1 MTIAF
6 ANLGVDA
13 NPDINS
19 ATDATSYANSSWT
32 PPTSGLILVYVT
44 ARRAAALDTPTI
56 SGNSLTWT
64 QIGTTL
70 DASGANHGLSLF
82 GANATGSAAGVT
94 TVDFG
99 GNTQLG
105 CTVSFFHATGVDLT
119 GGVAAAFV
127 QRPSAIGSS
136 TTGSIPLAAASA
148 ADNRPIVGWFHVVN
162 EDTTPRTNWT
172 ELDDLG
178 GAAHARRLETQY
190 RDDAFETTASATW
203 ATNDN
208 WGGIAAELKAEVVV
222 PPTPSPASSTAVR
235 SIRPV
240 FRGGEPSYEIWLTT
254 DAGVRIAQLT
264 TGTTFQGSKVVNG
277 IGWFGMSMPLSFDI
291 NLIRPDRM
299 IQLWRQ
305 PSGGAMSLWNVY
317 LLRKWIFSTQGSQE
331 VVTLEGPDKNDFLR
345 RRIVAAFAAS
355 AQAAKTDFADD
366 MMKEV
371 VTQSIADGVA
381 PTPTA
386 GTRVWSNLSIQAD
399 ASVGPT
405 ITKSFPFDKLL
416 SGSGSGVLS
425 VLADAAREAGTE
437 VFFSIEPNVV
447 TGSSISFQFRTT
459 INQPGQDVTSR
470 VVFDQQRGNM
480 REPSLEYDYSE
491 EENYIYAA
499 GQGEETARNIQQVYD
514 TDRYNASAWN
524 RCEGFADARNQ
535 TADNGVREAGRAQ
548 LEEGRPRI
556 RASATPVDTAGTR
569 FGIDWDFGDKVR
581 WRYKNVEFDTIIRAV
596 TISVEN
602 KREQV
607 QARLDFEGLVS

>member
-6 ANLGVDA
+6 ANLGASA
-13 NPDINS
+13 NPDINDS
-19 ATDATSYANSSWT
+19 TDLASYANTSWT
-32 PPTSGLILVYVT
+32 PPTSGLIIAFVVG
-44 ARRAAALDTPTI
+44 RRVGGLDTPTM
-56 SGNSLTWT
+56 SGNGLTWT
-64 QIGTTL
+64 QIGVTL
-70 DASGANHGLSLF
+70 NCANGNTGLSLF
-82 GANATGSAAGVT
+82 GANASGSSVGAT
-94 TVDFG
+94 TIDFG
-99 GNTQLG
+99 GNTQTH
-105 CTVSFFHATGVDLT
+105 CSVSFFHATGVDLS
-119 GGVAAAFV
+119 GGVVAAFV
-127 QRPSAIGSS
+127 QQPTATGTGTTGTVPLVAAGSS
-136 TTGSIPLAAASA
+136 
-148 ADNRPIVGWFHVVN
+148 DNRPVVAFTHGIN
-162 EDTTPRTNWT
+162 EATTPRTNWT
-172 ELDDLG
+172 EVDDLAG
-178 GAAHARRLETQY
+178 TSTTRDLETQW

-203 ATNDN
+203 ATSDA
-208 WGGIAAELKAEVVV
+208 WGGMAAELKAEVVT
-222 PPTPSPASSTAVR
+222 PPSPVSTSAAIPTFHPAF
-235 SIRPV
+235 S
-240 FRGGEPSYEIWLTT
+240 GGEPTHELWLTT
-254 DAGVRIAQLT
+254 DTGVRIAQLT

-277 IGWFGMSMPLSFDI
+277 IGWFAMNMPLSFDI

-305 PSGGAMSLWNVY
+305 PSGGVMTLWNVY
-317 LLRKWIFSTQGSQE
+317 FLRKWIFSTQGSRE
-331 VVTLEGPDKNDFLR
+331 VVTLEGPDKNDLLR
-345 RRIVAAFAAS
+345 RRIVAAFSGS
-355 AQAAKTDFADD
+355 AQATKTDFADD

-381 PTPTA
+381 PVPSA
-386 GTRVWSNLSIQAD
+386 GTRVWSNLSIQGD
-399 ASVGPT
+399 ASAGPT